1 MQVPEGKVASAM
13 VGTVLGRGAGA
24 LLASGARGLHVSG
37 AVGAVPALSETVQK
51 SGGFLSRI
59 FGGGSSRI
67 SVPLTEPL
75 PGVQE
80 PAYEAPTSAPTTKVT
95 SLPSGLK
102 IASEN
107 TPVRKPISSA
117 PLARSRVPCSLR
129 MSIARQVPS

>member
-1 MQVPEGKVASAM
+1 MAGI
-13 VGTVLGRGAGA
+13 VLGKGAGA

-37 AVGAVPALSETVQK
+37 AVGAVPALTETVQK

-59 FGGGSSRI
+59 FGGGSTRL

-80 PAYEAPTSAPTTKVT
+80 PAYEPPTSAPTTQVT

-107 TPVRKPISSA
+107 TPVRKPVSLHDF
-117 PLARSRVPCSLR
+117 PRSRTPCSLCMHDAHGFR
-129 MSIARQVPS
+129 AKACWPCGP